1 MPQRT
6 WSFGRACFL
15 ALVVWSGGA
24 GGGRTSLHA
33 ASSPTPTPNVL
44 FIVVDDLNT
53 ALGCYGNEAVKS
65 PHIDRLAARGV
76 RFDRAHCQ
84 YPLCN
89 PSRVSFLSGRRPE
102 TNGVYVLGTTAR
114 TALPD
119 AVMLPQFFR
128 QRGYFTAGA
137 GKVFHN
143 GKGSDAASWDFY
155 EDGPTDDPEEKAAIA
170 SRYGAGD
177 SAGDGRPASHVLASD
192 GARTRD
198 GRNVRTILRL
208 LAEKSATGKPFFLAA
223 GFHKPHLPWT
233 APKTFFDL
241 YAPGGLA
248 PNPEPALREVPAI
261 ALQTELSGFAQPDSR
276 EAAIRGYYAC
286 ISFTDSHV
294 GMLLDELERL
304 DLWKNM
310 VVVLV
315 SDNGF
320 HLGDHGGL
328 WAKLSAFEA
337 STRVPLIIAGAGVP
351 AGRVVTTPV
360 ELLDIYPTLAEL
372 SRAPAPAGLEG
383 QSLVGLMEGREKTTS
398 RRPASSMVFHY
409 DQARRTDVLGR
420 TVIADNWRYTEW
432 DGGRAG
438 REFYVRADDPGEY
451 RNRVSEVAQSNAV
464 KVGAAILSDA
474 PVPKAGPANRPRALL
489 PPGEKS
495 K

>member
-1 MPQRT
+1 MFSRT
-6 WSFGRACFL
+6 LSVGRACLL
-15 ALVVWSGGA
+15 ALAVWSGGA
-24 GGGRTSLHA
+24 AGGGRPLYA
-33 ASSPTPTPNVL
+33 ASIPPPAPNVL

-102 TNGVYVLGTTAR
+102 TSGVYVLGTTAR

-143 GKGSDAASWDFY
+143 AKGSDEASWDSY
-155 EDGPTDDPEEKAAIA
+155 EDRPTDDPEEKAAIE
-170 SRYGAGD
+170 SRYGAVD
-177 SAGDGRPASHVLASD
+177 SAGDGRPASHVLTSD

-208 LAEKSATGKPFFLAA
+208 IAEKSGAGKPFFLAA

-241 YAPGGLA
+241 YPPGSLA
-248 PNPEPALREVPAI
+248 PKSEPALRDVPAI

-294 GMLLDELERL
+294 GMLLDQLDRL
-304 DLWKNM
+304 DLWRTT

-315 SDNGF
+315 GDNGF

-337 STRVPLIIAGAGVP
+337 ATRVPFIIAGAGVP
-351 AGRVVTTPV
+351 VGRVVTTPV

-372 SRAPAPAGLEG
+372 GHAPAPAGLEG
-383 QSLVGLMEGREKTTS
+383 QSLVGLMQGKAPAA
-398 RRPASSMVFHY
+398 RRPASTMVFHY

-432 DGGRAG
+432 DGGREG
-438 REFYVRADDPGEY
+438 RELYLRTDDPGEY
-451 RNRVSEVAQSNAV
+451 RNRIADPTQREAV
-464 KVGAAILSDA
+464 KRGAALLQEA
-474 PVPKAGPANRPRALL
+474 PVPKPGPANRPRALL